1 MEVNDRNVRLFQCT
15 LLLFFVADCFHM
27 KMYDSVIHDLL
38 FPDIVVFFVSDHFTA
53 YCNALSCNNVIVEQR
68 GYD

>member
-1 MEVNDRNVRLFQCT
+1 MEVNDRNVRLFQCA

-27 KMYDSVIHDLL
+27 KIYDSVIHDLL
-38 FPDIVVFFVSDHFTA
+38 LRGIVGFYVSDHFGG
-53 YCNALSCNNVIVEQR
+53 CGNALSCNNVIVEQR